1 MTTSAP
7 KTAPSQT
14 LLNLQAAYNGESNAR
29 AKYLKFATKADE
41 EGYAGV
47 ASLFRA
53 AARAEQ
59 IHAENHARVIRQLG
73 ATPTCIIE
81 PVEVQTTA
89 VNLKHAIA
97 GEEYE
102 RDVMYPGFI
111 GEATSAGQRAAQLTF
126 RFALAAE
133 AEHARLYKEALD
145 TLETHRARTD
155 YYVCVVCGFTT
166 PDGTFARC
174 QVCQNPKE
182 KFEIVN

>member
-1 MTTSAP
+1 MSTSAP
-7 KTAPSQT
+7 KPATTQT
-14 LLNLQAAYNGESNAR
+14 VTNLQAAYNGESNAS
-29 AKYLKFATKADE
+29 AKYAKFALKADQE
-41 EGYAGV
+41 RFAGV

-73 ATPTCIIE
+73 GVPVAIIE

-89 VNLKHAIA
+89 INLKHAIA

-111 GEATSAGQRAAQLTF
+111 QEATASSNKPALVTF
-126 RFALAAE
+126 KYALEAE
-133 AEHARLYKEALD
+133 AEHARLYTEALN
-145 TLETHRARTD
+145 TLNTSRAKTD

-166 PDGTFARC
+166 ADGNFARC
-174 QVCQNPKE
+174 QVCNNPKE
-182 KFEIVN
+182 KFEVVN

>member
-7 KTAPSQT
+7 KAAPSQT
-14 LLNLQAAYNGESNAR
+14 LINLQAAYNGESNAR
-29 AKYLKFATKADE
+29 AKYLQFATKADL
-41 EGYAGV
+41 EGHAGV

-73 ATPTCIIE
+73 ATPLAVIE

-89 VNLKHAIA
+89 TNLKHAIS

-102 RDVMYPGFI
+102 RDVMYPDFI
-111 GEATSAGQRAAQLTF
+111 KEATASGNKAALLTF
-126 RFALAAE
+126 RYALEAE
-133 AEHARLYKEALD
+133 AEHARLYAEALK
-145 TLETHRARTD
+145 TLATNRAKTD

-166 PDGTFARC
+166 PDGNFARC
-174 QVCQNPKE
+174 QVCNNPKE
-182 KFEIVN
+182 KFEIVS